1 MSKKS
6 PPLGLSLIICD
17 TVIADANTKK
27 KSLIGI
33 FNRLWAASFPCR
45 HPEFHVFVS
54 ITGGHGKYRFV
65 LQCVNETN
73 GETINKLNG
82 DLTFKSPKQV
92 IEADFNFRPIVF
104 PEPGQ
109 YSFEFLCDGEM
120 VLHRRFIVDRVRR
133 EKK

>member
-6 PPLGLSLIICD
+6 SPLGLALIICD
-17 TVIADANTKK
+17 TVIADENTKK

-33 FNRLWAASFPCR
+33 FNRLWAVSFPCR

-73 GETINKLNG
+73 GETINNLSG

-109 YSFEFLCDGEM
+109 YSFEFLCDDEM
-120 VLHRRFIVDRVRR
+120 VLHRRFIVDRARR
-133 EKK
+133 DK